1 MTKVQAVAM
10 NKRFLE
16 MDSTIKAY
24 NEAYK
29 YKYHQYHQA
38 SKELARKDSIVGEL
52 NRQLQIKPTFKK
64 MSQQDVLMST
74 YFVLFT
80 SALFYMNF
88 K

>member
-1 MTKVQAVAM
+1 
-10 NKRFLE
+10 

-38 SKELARKDSIVGEL
+38 SKELARQDSIIGEL
-52 NRQLQIKPTFKK
+52 NRQLQIKPTFRK
-64 MSQQDVLMST
+64 MSRQDVLMST
-74 YFVLFT
+74 YFVLFS
-80 SALFYMNF
+80 SALFYINF

>member
-1 MTKVQAVAM
+1 MTKGQAVAM
-10 NKRFLE
+10 NRRFLE

-38 SKELARKDSIVGEL
+38 SKELARKDSVIGEL
-52 NRQLQIKPTFKK
+52 NRQLQIKPTFKR
-64 MSQQDVLMST
+64 MTQQDVLMST
-74 YFVLFT
+74 YFVLFS
-80 SALFYMNF
+80 SALLYINF